1 VAGTKPSHKPTKDNR
16 EKVMRFV
23 VLGLP
28 EDRIAGHLGISKST
42 LRKHYEK
49 ELKDG
54 KELLNG
60 EVVGHLISRIREGDV
75 TSTIFWLKTR
85 AGWREAHRA
94 DPPEKPTEKPRDIR
108 DDLSEAAL
116 RILNRIGG
124 DGELDPPAS

>member
-1 VAGTKPSHKPTKDNR
+1 MARPPHKPNKASR
-16 EKVMRFV
+16 EKVARFV
-23 VLGLP
+23 ILGVT
-28 EDRIAGHLGISKST
+28 EDRIADHMGLALNT
-42 LRKHYEK
+42 LKRHYGE
-49 ELKDG
+49 ELKGG
-54 KELLNG
+54 KELLNN

-108 DDLSEAAL
+108 DDLSDAAL

-124 DGELDPPAS
+124 DGELDPPTS